1 MHPGGADILDFLDFV
16 WQRREEV
23 LQRSLEHVGLVA
35 AAVALSAVLGV
46 LLGLLTYRNATART
60 AVIAAT
66 GTFLTIPSFALFVL
80 LLGIVGLGT
89 APVVIA
95 LTMYGL
101 LPVVRNTVTGLLQVD
116 PAIVESAQGMG
127 LSRRQR
133 LLQIELPIAWPVVLT
148 GIRVSTVVLVGIAA
162 IGAIVNGPGL
172 GHFIFNGLA
181 RVATPVAVD
190 LVLTGIVGVVIV
202 AILFDAVFT
211 LLGKLTTSE
220 GLR

>member
-1 MHPGGADILDFLDFV
+1 M
-16 WQRREEV
+16 
-23 LQRSLEHVGLVA
+23 LQRFVEHIALVA
-35 AAVALSAVLGV
+35 GCVVLASAIGM
-46 LLGLLTYRNATART
+46 LLGLLTYRNTAMRT
-60 AVIAAT
+60 AAIAVT
-66 GTFLTIPSFALFVL
+66 GAFLTIPSFALFVL
-80 LLGIVGLGT
+80 LLGIFGLGT
-89 APVVIA
+89 VPVVVA

-133 LLQIELPIAWPVVLT
+133 LLTIELPLAWPVVLT
-148 GIRVSTVVLVGIAA
+148 GIRVTTVVLAGIAA

-172 GHFIFNGLA
+172 GYFIFNGLS

-190 LVLTGIVGVVIV
+190 LVLTGVLGVIV
-202 AILFDAVFT
+202 VAVLLDAALA